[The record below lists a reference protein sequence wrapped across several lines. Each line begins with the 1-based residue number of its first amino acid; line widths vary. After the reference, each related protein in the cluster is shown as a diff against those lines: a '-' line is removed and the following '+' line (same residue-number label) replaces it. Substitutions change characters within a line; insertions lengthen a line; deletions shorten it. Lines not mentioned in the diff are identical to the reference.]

1 MNRRWYGDYLSQE
14 NLGPTY
20 TSMVNDLLAN
30 SKANNI
36 IFSCRMIKINKFKKQ
51 TDRLLVV
58 SEKKLYKVDAA
69 KIKVMR
75 EEGLEQ
81 VTGLSC
87 GTGDNQMVVLHMLNK
102 NDLVVCLDA
111 PVGEDR
117 VGELAA
123 ILATVR
129 GVDKMRVRV
138 TDEVHCSMGGK
149 AQTVVIQ
156 RDQTVSVPD
165 FKKSKTGFIFSHP

>member
-1 MNRRWYGDYLSQE
+1 MF
-14 NLGPTY
+14 
-20 TSMVNDLLAN
+20 M
-30 SKANNI
+30 
-36 IFSCRMIKINKFKKQ
+36 MI
-51 TDRLLVV
+51 VV
-58 SEKKLYKVDAA
+58 MQ
-69 KIKVMR
+69 VMR

-87 GTGDNQMVVLHMLNK
+87 GTGDNQMVNRILSKQFILMIQCLSTSYPDNHQVVLHMLNK

-129 GVDKMRVRV
+129 GSVVDYLTR
-138 TDEVHCSMGGK
+138 
-149 AQTVVIQ
+149 
-156 RDQTVSVPD
+156 
-165 FKKSKTGFIFSHP
+165 